1 MTWFDIVGILLILII
16 AWLESI
22 RGFGRALFD
31 MAGAIIA
38 LKAAPEMAGPLAKMM
53 PVMGSASGNEA
64 FWLATSFLLLA
75 LFTLLAARV
84 VYQSTLL
91 SLDYLDPVVG
101 ALFGLVSGIVTTF
114 IFLRVLQLG
123 YGASE
128 QATLLLNSFVGQE
141 ILKLRSYHHVVTA
154 LHNLGK

>member
-1 MTWFDIVGILLILII
+1 MTWFDIVGILLIALI

-53 PVMGSASGNEA
+53 PVLGGGGANEA
-64 FWLATSFLLLA
+64 FWLATSFLLLV
-75 LFTLLAARV
+75 LFTLLAARLI
-84 VYQSTLL
+84 YQTTLL

-101 ALFGLVSGIVTTF
+101 ALFGLVSGLVTAF

-123 YGASE
+123 YGTGE
-128 QATLLLNSFVGQE
+128 QAKVLLDSFLGQE
-141 ILKLRSYHHVVTA
+141 ILKLRSYHYVVSA
-154 LHNLGK
+154 LNRLGD

>member
-1 MTWFDIVGILLILII
+1 MTWFDIVGVLLIVLI

-38 LKAAPEMAGPLAKMM
+38 LKAAPEMAAPLAKMI
-53 PVMGSASGNEA
+53 PVMGSAGGNES
-64 FWLATSFLLLA
+64 FWLAASFLLLA
-75 LFTLLAARV
+75 LFTLLAARLI
-84 VYQSTLL
+84 YQSTLL
-91 SLDYLDPVVG
+91 SLDYLDPIVG
-101 ALFGLVSGIVTTF
+101 SIFGVVSGIITAF

-128 QATLLLNSFVGQE
+128 QATILLNSFVGQE
-141 ILKLRSYHHVVTA
+141 ILKLRAYHYVVNA
-154 LHNLGK
+154 LQNLGK